1 MCHMRYE
8 FETRVGVSTTGPPT
22 QRIVF
27 VLNTSRSK
35 IRPVSLIW
43 QVFFTDKPKSRT
55 KTETSRIAD
64 LSFLTA
70 LRQTKKLQSRRKKH
84 GSNQTSL

>member
-1 MCHMRYE
+1 MSKIRYE
-8 FETRVGVSTTGPPT
+8 IETREGVSTTGPPS

-27 VLNTSRSK
+27 VLNTSKDK

-43 QVFFTDKPKSRT
+43 QVFFIDKPKSRM

-70 LRQTKKLQSRRKKH
+70 LRHPKKLQFRRKKH
-84 GSNQTSL
+84 GSSQTSL